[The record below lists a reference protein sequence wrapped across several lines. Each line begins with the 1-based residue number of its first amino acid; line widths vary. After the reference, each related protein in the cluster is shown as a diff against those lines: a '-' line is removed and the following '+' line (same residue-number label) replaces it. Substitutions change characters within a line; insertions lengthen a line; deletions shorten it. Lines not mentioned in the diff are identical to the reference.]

1 MKEDAMFNSREVK
14 RYLGRVA
21 DTHRS
26 SDLRLASYM
35 GTRLRAER
43 EPRFTRG
50 LESVASGQC
59 PASPSW
65 PAFLTP
71 KGMKPTP
78 DRDSLGNNYK
88 GDCVFAA
95 PGHHVNMIGQQT
107 GDSQLV
113 VTTEMVDDE
122 YIKRT
127 GYNPV
132 TGAND
137 NGYVIRDMIKIWSTE
152 GLYGTKC
159 LAACAVDITNQEE
172 IEFGIWCGCGL
183 IGGYDLPEAT
193 ETQYD
198 AQGRAVWSIP
208 KGGFANGDYPGKRGG
223 HCMYNEGTSP
233 GADNYNSWGE
243 PVTSLPSW
251 RLACCS
257 ELWLVFID
265 RWIQATGRA
274 PNGLALQ
281 DMISD
286 WNLRV

>member
-1 MKEDAMFNSREVK
+1 MFNPREVK
-14 RYLGRVA
+14 RYLGRIA
-21 DTHRS
+21 DTHRP
-26 SDLRLASYM
+26 SDLRLASYLDKT
-35 GTRLRAER
+35 GLRAER
-43 EPRFTRG
+43 VPGFALG
-50 LESVASGQC
+50 LESVASGRC
-59 PASPSW
+59 PAAPSW
-65 PAFLTP
+65 TAFLTP
-71 KGMKPTP
+71 QGIRPTP
-78 DRDSLGNNYK
+78 DQNPLGNNHK
-88 GDCVFAA
+88 CNCVFAG
-95 PGHHVNMIGQQT
+95 PGHQVNMIGQQT
-107 GDSQLV
+107 GDSRLV
-113 VTTEMVDDE
+113 VTTEMVDAE

-127 GYNPV
+127 GYNPI

-137 NGYVIRDMIKIWSTE
+137 DGYVIRDMITIWGTE

-159 LAACAVDITNQEE
+159 LAACAVDILNQEE
-172 IEFGIWCGCGL
+172 IEFAIWCGCGL

-198 AQGRAVWSIP
+198 NKGRAVWSMPIP
-208 KGGFANGDYPGKRGG
+208 KNDYPGKRGG
-223 HCMYNEGTSP
+223 HCMYNEGTAP

-251 RLACCS
+251 RPNCCS

-281 DMISD
+281 DMMSD